1 MTMSWLMSLLF
12 PNTED
17 GNNEAVVVDINR
29 KPVDEWFMSIIYFI
43 QQSRYQISH
52 YKLMILLSF

>member
-29 KPVDEWFMSIIYFI
+29 KPVDE
-43 QQSRYQISH
+43 
-52 YKLMILLSF
+52 